1 MGFESKKTAIDLLP
15 GCLSP
20 LLFSSG
26 VISVVKTW
34 LPGLWSP
41 CFSPCHWPWL
51 AACHPAS
58 AFLQCAQLAKSWKLP
73 LTLFNFCHRATWF
86 FAVQNSTGSFG
97 LGWKCDVFKGSLNN
111 INLSCMMFTIKAISV
126 IFSWNKIPAC
136 PSHHQLSFWP
146 KMLAQNHLRARH
158 QLQQRG
164 EGRVRNSVKNLH
176 FSKLSTIPSLNSSPF
191 SAVGADVQEA
201 LVTENS
207 KRRGRVW
214 GMVRIWSDGAVPI
227 LDCNGSTFLCCCCTS
242 PTFLPSMHPLPGGT

>member
-1 MGFESKKTAIDLLP
+1 MFAHFFCHFKNNKNNNNDNNNDNNYNNKNNDNNNDTITIKITITITMGFESKKTAIDLLP

-86 FAVQNSTGSFG
+86 LAVQNSTGSFG

-111 INLSCMMFTIKAISV
+111 INLSCMMFTLKAISV
-126 IFSWNKIPAC
+126 IFSWN
-136 PSHHQLSFWP
+136 
-146 KMLAQNHLRARH
+146 
-158 QLQQRG
+158 
-164 EGRVRNSVKNLH
+164 
-176 FSKLSTIPSLNSSPF
+176 
-191 SAVGADVQEA
+191 
-201 LVTENS
+201 
-207 KRRGRVW
+207 
-214 GMVRIWSDGAVPI
+214 
-227 LDCNGSTFLCCCCTS
+227 
-242 PTFLPSMHPLPGGT
+242 